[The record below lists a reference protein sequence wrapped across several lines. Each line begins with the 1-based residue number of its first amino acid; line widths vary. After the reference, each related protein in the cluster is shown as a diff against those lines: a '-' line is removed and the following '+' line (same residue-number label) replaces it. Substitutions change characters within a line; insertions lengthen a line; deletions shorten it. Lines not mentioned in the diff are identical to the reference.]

1 MVILSIAGI
10 PFLSASAWDEG
21 NSRQRMQPDAVQAI
35 PNWVQVNTNGFGDP
49 QTGEVTAVEAFNS
62 YLYAG
67 THNPLDPEPLYD
79 GAQIFRSSDGMTWN
93 PVTQPGF
100 GNSHDIAP
108 PAILDFVVFKETLY
122 ASTGR
127 GNASQIWRSLNGTT
141 WAPMDVT
148 GFSDPDNVDIT
159 VLAVYDGMIYAGVS
173 NQVSGVQVW
182 RSYTGDNNSWTQMT
196 APELVDS
203 HITGFAEFDG
213 ALYAAIESESP
224 VQIWRTF
231 GSDWTA
237 VINDGFGSATTT
249 RAGGMAVFGGSLYA
263 GAGDTQGGALLY
275 RTLDGDIWELVN
287 HNGSADA
294 SNQEVEMVYVF
305 QNQLYTSMRNTASGI
320 EIWRSPDGASWEQ
333 VNQDGFGDSK
343 NIATNQNNATNQFL
357 GMLYVGTQNTVAGGE
372 LWRMQL
378 PRLLIYLPLAL
389 QHP

>member
-127 GNASQIWRSLNGTT
+127 GNASQIWRSLNGT
-141 WAPMDVT
+141 DRKSV
-148 GFSDPDNVDIT
+148 V
-159 VLAVYDGMIYAGVS
+159 
-173 NQVSGVQVW
+173 
-182 RSYTGDNNSWTQMT
+182 
-196 APELVDS
+196 
-203 HITGFAEFDG
+203 
-213 ALYAAIESESP
+213 
-224 VQIWRTF
+224 
-231 GSDWTA
+231 
-237 VINDGFGSATTT
+237 
-249 RAGGMAVFGGSLYA
+249 
-263 GAGDTQGGALLY
+263 
-275 RTLDGDIWELVN
+275 
-287 HNGSADA
+287 
-294 SNQEVEMVYVF
+294 
-305 QNQLYTSMRNTASGI
+305 
-320 EIWRSPDGASWEQ
+320 
-333 VNQDGFGDSK
+333 
-343 NIATNQNNATNQFL
+343 
-357 GMLYVGTQNTVAGGE
+357 
-372 LWRMQL
+372 
-378 PRLLIYLPLAL
+378 
-389 QHP
+389 